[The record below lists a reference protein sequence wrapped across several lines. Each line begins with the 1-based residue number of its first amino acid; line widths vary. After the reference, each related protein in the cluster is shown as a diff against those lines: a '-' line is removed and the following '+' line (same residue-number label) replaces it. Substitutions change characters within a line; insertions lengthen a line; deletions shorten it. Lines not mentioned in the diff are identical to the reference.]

1 MSWSPTTAPHGDFET
16 VYLVMDSFGA
26 HGIAYRET
34 DVERTDLE
42 TVIADLMAG
51 EFNAPVRVIASTCL
65 GIGPTMSR
73 SRSPKKSR
81 NDATSQASRSLTASG
96 ISSKTTPA
104 QPGNWLCGSADD
116 RQGVGLAAPTAQPL
130 AASRQPACDQPLPG
144 SDAAQPPPQAQ
155 PAQAWSAQPRQ
166 PRQPRHPR

>member
-51 EFNAPVRVIASTCL
+51 EFNAPVRVIAFNML
-65 GIGPTMSR
+65 GHGADDVSQQIAEEIQKRCDLAGEPVPDCIRDFVEDHTGPT
-73 SRSPKKSR
+73 
-81 NDATSQASRSLTASG
+81 
-96 ISSKTTPA
+96 
-104 QPGNWLCGSADD
+104 
-116 RQGVGLAAPTAQPL
+116 RQLAL
-130 AASRQPACDQPLPG
+130 RFG
-144 SDAAQPPPQAQ
+144 
-155 PAQAWSAQPRQ
+155 
-166 PRQPRHPR
+166 

>member
-51 EFNAPVRVIASTCL
+51 EFNAPVRVIAFNML
-65 GIGPTMSR
+65 GHWADDVSRQIAEEIQKRCDLAGEPVPECIRGFVEDHTGPT
-73 SRSPKKSR
+73 
-81 NDATSQASRSLTASG
+81 
-96 ISSKTTPA
+96 
-104 QPGNWLCGSADD
+104 
-116 RQGVGLAAPTAQPL
+116 RQLAL
-130 AASRQPACDQPLPG
+130 RLG
-144 SDAAQPPPQAQ
+144 
-155 PAQAWSAQPRQ
+155 
-166 PRQPRHPR
+166 